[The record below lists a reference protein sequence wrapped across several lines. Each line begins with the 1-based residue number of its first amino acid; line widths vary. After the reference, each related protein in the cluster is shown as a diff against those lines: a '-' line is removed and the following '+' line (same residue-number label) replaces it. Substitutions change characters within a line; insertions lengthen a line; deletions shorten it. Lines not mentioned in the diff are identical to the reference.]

1 MCIGLSVSRPEAA
14 VADPSRLVIND
25 IFPTYL
31 TSESFLNSAQFN
43 LEKDSEAHGGFGD
56 NDKQGNLAM
65 GQSRE
70 QINGVMP
77 LYLFKEHW
85 SIAKRKIQPI
95 FGMMCTLDVM
105 GYSSEQLYTIPFLV
119 YIRAM
124 QKLKDEPNKEI
135 NQRMFAQIEQTCFE
149 MIQQNKSFQTDILT
163 KV

>member
-1 MCIGLSVSRPEAA
+1 
-14 VADPSRLVIND
+14 
-25 IFPTYL
+25 
-31 TSESFLNSAQFN
+31 
-43 LEKDSEAHGGFGD
+43 
-56 NDKQGNLAM
+56 
-65 GQSRE
+65 
-70 QINGVMP
+70 MP

-149 MIQQNKSFQTDILT
+149 MIQQNKSF
-163 KV
+163 